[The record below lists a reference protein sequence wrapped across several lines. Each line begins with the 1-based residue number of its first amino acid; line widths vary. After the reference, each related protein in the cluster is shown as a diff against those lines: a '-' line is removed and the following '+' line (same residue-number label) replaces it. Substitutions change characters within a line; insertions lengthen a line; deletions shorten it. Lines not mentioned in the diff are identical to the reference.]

1 MFSNFLKSA
10 YWLLMLN
17 CRSSGGAELDSQSHG
32 AFIPHRAAGD
42 VCDNYLRYS
51 RPGIVLRHAA

>member
-1 MFSNFLKSA
+1 
-10 YWLLMLN
+10 MLN

-42 VCDNYLRYS
+42 VCDNYLRHS
-51 RPGIVLRHAA
+51 RPGIVLWHAA